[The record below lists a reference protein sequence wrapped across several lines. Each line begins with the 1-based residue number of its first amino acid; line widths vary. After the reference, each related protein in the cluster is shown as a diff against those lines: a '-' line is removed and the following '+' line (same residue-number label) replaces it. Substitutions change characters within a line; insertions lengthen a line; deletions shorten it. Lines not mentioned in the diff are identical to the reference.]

1 MMNKRGVRYSVDEW
15 LDKFGCMDSY
25 TVLSESDDCIVIQ
38 KKKSHPLVP
47 SQTFIHKIIVE

>member
-1 MMNKRGVRYSVDEW
+1 MNKRGVRYSVDEW

-38 KKKSHPLVP
+38 KKKRHPLVP
-47 SQTFIHKIIVE
+47 SQTFIHKIIME